1 MTMDKDFCE
10 HETKDLGKI
19 VKVSKEYCKKNN
31 ISINKVP
38 MTGRTIYITK
48 FPDDNTE
55 QEN

>member
-1 MTMDKDFCE
+1 MYGPVNNGETFYFE
-10 HETKDLGKI
+10 H
-19 VKVSKEYCKKNN
+19 KKNN